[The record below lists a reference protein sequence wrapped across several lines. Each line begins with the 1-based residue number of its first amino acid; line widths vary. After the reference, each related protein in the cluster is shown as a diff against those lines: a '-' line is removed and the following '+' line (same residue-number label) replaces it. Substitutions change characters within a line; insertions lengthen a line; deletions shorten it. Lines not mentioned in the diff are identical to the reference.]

1 MGCRLEGANIALKEG
16 CSPNILSDGVVMGSI
31 QVPNGQP
38 IVMMADRQTTGGYV
52 KLGTVI
58 SADLP
63 LMAQK
68 RPGDKVRFTCVTVQE
83 AQQTRLQCLRRLRNL
98 EQELERGDLW

>member
-1 MGCRLEGANIALKEG
+1 MGCRLEGGNIALKEG

-68 RPGDKVRFTCVTVQE
+68 RPGDKVHFTYVTVQE
-83 AQQTRLQCLRRLRNL
+83 AQQTRLQCLRQLRNL
-98 EQELERGDLW
+98 EQELDRGDLW